1 LYSRFSRRSRFG
13 TWYGDPNGGDGLT
26 RVSADPGAPV
36 SYPYADELKV
46 CGDIVTY
53 ELSFNVGSA
62 VIKSP
67 DAPVLGAMA
76 ALLNTDPTMKLR
88 IVGHTD
94 ATGDA
99 ASNKTLSLQR
109 AEAVKKR
116 IVELAGTD
124 PARIT
129 TEGMGPDQPLE
140 DNGTPAGRALNR
152 RVEITVGS

>member
-1 LYSRFSRRSRFG
+1 
-13 TWYGDPNGGDGLT
+13 
-26 RVSADPGAPV
+26 V